1 MRSSDWSSDV
11 CSSDLMLSNGRDV
24 FTVASELA
32 KQGADATDLGKIAKA
47 DLPVELADPV
57 FALEKGGITQPING
71 PFGWHVLKVTG
82 IEPGKTRPFEEVR
95 DKLHKELA
103 REEAVDALYKRA
115 EERRVGKESVRT
127 CRTR

>member
-1 MRSSDWSSDV
+1 MR
-11 CSSDLMLSNGRDV
+11 SNGRDV

-71 PFGWHVLKVTG
+71 PFGWHVLKVPG
-82 IEPGKTRPFEEVR
+82 IEPGQTRPFEDVR
-95 DKLHKELA
+95 AQLHQELA
-103 REEAVDALYKRA
+103 REEAVDRQSVV
-115 EERRVGKESVRT
+115 EGKSV
-127 CRTR
+127 CVSVDLGGILS